1 MTPERIAE
9 IAAATDRWPDVT
21 LPEVVELA
29 RLALLGLRVEEAP
42 TTVCAEWTEVI
53 GRPPFDSYTMVGRC
67 PCPLE
72 LAGKRVAL
80 VVLP

>member
-1 MTPERIAE
+1 MTPERIERFAQTWKHDPEAQE
-9 IAAATDRWPDVT
+9 I
-21 LPEVVELA
+21 A
-29 RLALLGLRVEEAP
+29 RLALLGLKVEEAP